1 MSGNMAE
8 LLRLARL
15 PYPLPLGAF
24 KGRRSLLALDN
35 LVAAVDTVLTAP
47 APLRRP
53 LIVADREPLTI
64 PQMITAMR
72 RGLGRSGGIFSVP
85 LPLLEAALRATGR
98 IEMYQRAVG
107 SLVADPSALCR
118 LNWVPPVSSQEGL
131 AALARG

>member
-1 MSGNMAE
+1 MAE

-15 PYPLPLGAF
+15 PYPLPLGAL
-24 KGRRSLLALDN
+24 KARRSLLSLDN
-35 LVAAVDTVLTAP
+35 LVAAIDTVLATP
-47 APLRRP
+47 EPLRRP

-64 PQMITAMR
+64 PQMIAAMR
-72 RGLGRSGGIFSVP
+72 RGLGRSSGVFPLP

-98 IEMYQRAVG
+98 MDVYQRAAG
-107 SLVADPSALCR
+107 SLVVDPSALLR